1 MSITGPGTKLSGRE
15 FDVATVRADFPI
27 LSRKINDHPLVYLDN
42 AATTQK
48 PRQVIDAISNYYEQT
63 NSNVH
68 RGVHTLSIEATD
80 AYEVA
85 RAKVA
90 KFINAPRPETVIWTR
105 NTSESLNLV
114 AATWADKNVGEGD
127 NIVITAMEHHSNI
140 VPWQQLAARK
150 HAELRYLAAGK
161 DGLLDMANIESII
174 DSRTK
179 IVSATHI
186 SNVLGTV
193 NPVAELANR
202 AHEVGAVI
210 LIDAAQSVPHMAVDV
225 QAIDADFL
233 CFSAHKMLG
242 PTGIGVLYGK
252 YDLLDEMPPFMFGG
266 DMILEVTYEDAKWN
280 ELPYKFEAGT
290 PNIAD
295 AIATGVAV
303 DYLTDLEMDNVWE
316 HEQQL
321 TAYALDR
328 LTALNGITIFG
339 PEDPALRGGVIS
351 FVHDKIHPH
360 DLGTALDQQ
369 GIAIRTGHHCAMPL
383 IRSYDVV
390 AAARA
395 SFYVYNTKTEI
406 DALVSGISDTERYFV
421 R

>member
-406 DALVSGISDTERYFV
+406 DALVSGINDTERYFV

>member
-1 MSITGPGTKLSGRE
+1 MSITGSGTKLRGHE

-161 DGLLDMANIESII
+161 DGLLDMANIESTI

-406 DALVSGISDTERYFV
+406 DALVSGINDTERYFV

>member
-161 DGLLDMANIESII
+161 DGLLAMANIESPI

-406 DALVSGISDTERYFV
+406 DALVSGINDTERYFV